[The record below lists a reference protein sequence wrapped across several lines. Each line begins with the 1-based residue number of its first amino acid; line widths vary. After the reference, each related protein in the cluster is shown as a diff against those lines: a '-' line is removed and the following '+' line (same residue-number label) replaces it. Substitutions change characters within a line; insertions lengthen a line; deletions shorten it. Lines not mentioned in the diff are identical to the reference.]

1 MPAGQN
7 PIKVIDEPNADRTA
21 LQPVDHA
28 AFFAAL
34 DQPSAPTAKLRA
46 AFARHRKTV
55 ACR

>member
-34 DQPSAPTAKLRA
+34 DQPSAPTGKLRA

-55 ACR
+55 ASR